1 MMLIISIHVDAL
13 NLNIICFIMI
23 KYSVKI
29 AECLLLNRE
38 IFLKIVSCLI

>member
-13 NLNIICFIMI
+13 NLNIICFMI
-23 KYSVKI
+23 NYSVKI
-29 AECLLLNRE
+29 AKCLLLNRE